1 MFKEDNNE
9 QFATLTEQGNFG
21 LGIGHIKD
29 EEEKKRV
36 KQQLNNNNQNQ
47 NNQSLSFGKKN

>member
-9 QFATLTEQGNFG
+9 QFVTLTEQGNFG